1 MPRIVFITGQPGVGK
16 TTVLLNVVETL
27 RRRGYKVGG
36 MISREV
42 RERGVRIGFEIIDI
56 YTGQRGWLA
65 HVNQPKGPQVS
76 KYRVNLDDLKT
87 IGANSILN
95 AIKKTNIV
103 AIDEIGPMELFSPA
117 FKEAVVKALKSNKP
131 LLGTIHH
138 KAQDKL
144 INTIKTRENT
154 EILEVTYEN
163 RNTLHN
169 LIIDKVIDYLTLIEF
184 ECKSHVLTNKMKGKN
199 GKTRAKSNSLS
210 R

>member
-1 MPRIVFITGQPGVGK
+1 LTRIVFITGQPGIGK
-16 TTVLLNVVETL
+16 TTVLLKTIETL
-27 RRRGYKVGG
+27 KKRRYKVGG

-56 YTGQRGWLA
+56 HTRQQGWLA

-76 KYRVNLDDLKT
+76 KYRVNLDKLKT

-95 AIKKTNIV
+95 AIKQTDII

-117 FKEAVVKALKSNKP
+117 FKEAVFQALESNKP

-138 KAQDKL
+138 KAQDGL
-144 INTIKTRENT
+144 INTIKTREDT
-154 EILEVTYEN
+154 EIIEVTYKN

-169 LIIDKVIDYLTLIEF
+169 LIIDKILQ
-184 ECKSHVLTNKMKGKN
+184 
-199 GKTRAKSNSLS
+199 SLS
-210 R
+210 EKS